1 VDQWQLRITLMSST
15 LIWVSKVKLLQK
27 LKMKNI
33 GFIGIGLMG
42 FPMAKNLLKSGYNL
56 KVYNRSQDKADR
68 LKEFGA
74 EISVSIKDVVK
85 NSDVIITML
94 TDDNAVEKVMGSDEF
109 ISNIK
114 EGATVIDMSSVNPVL
129 TIKYSKK
136 LKEKKINYLDAPVS
150 GGTIGAEE
158 ATLAIMIGGDE
169 ETFKNCY
176 ELLKK
181 MGNPT
186 LVGPV
191 SSGQISKLANQI
203 IVGVTIGAV
212 AEAVTLC
219 EKSGTNPNKMI
230 EALSGGWAD
239 SKILQTHGKRM
250 IDKDFTPKGKTT
262 TQLKDMTNIINAG
275 KAVET
280 HLPISSLVKEMY
292 KDLVTD
298 GHGNTDHS
306 SLYNAIEK
314 INKK

>member
-1 VDQWQLRITLMSST
+1 MQ
-15 LIWVSKVKLLQK
+15 
-27 LKMKNI
+27 NI
-33 GFIGIGLMG
+33 SFIGIGLMG
-42 FPMAKNLLKSGYNL
+42 FPMAKNLLKSGFNL
-56 KVYNRSQDKADR
+56 RAYNRSQDKADR

-74 EISVSIKDVVK
+74 EISTSIKDVVT

-94 TDDNAVEKVMGSDEF
+94 TDDAAVEKVMGSDEF

-114 EGATVIDMSSVNPVL
+114 EGATVIDMSSVNPVI
-129 TIKYSKK
+129 TKKYFKI
-136 LKEKKINYLDAPVS
+136 LKEKNINYLNAPVS

-158 ATLAIMIGGDE
+158 ASLAIMVGGDE
-169 ETFKNCY
+169 ETFKQCY
-176 ELLKK
+176 DLLKIL
-181 MGNPT
+181 GNPT

-250 IDKDFTPKGKTT
+250 INKDFTPKGKTT

-280 HLPISSLVKEMY
+280 HLPISSLIKEMY
-292 KDLVTD
+292 KDLVAD

>member
-1 VDQWQLRITLMSST
+1 
-15 LIWVSKVKLLQK
+15 
-27 LKMKNI
+27 MKSI

-56 KVYNRSQDKADR
+56 KAYNRSQDKADR
-68 LKEFGA
+68 LKEYGA
-74 EISVSIKDVVK
+74 EISLSIKDVVT
-85 NSDVIITML
+85 NADVVITML
-94 TDDNAVEKVMGSDEF
+94 TDDAAVEKVMSSDEF

-158 ATLAIMIGGDE
+158 ATLSIMVGGDE
-169 ETFKNCY
+169 ETFNNCY

-212 AEAVTLC
+212 AEAITLC

-262 TQLKDMTNIINAG
+262 TQLKDMTNIVNAG

-280 HLPISSLVKEMY
+280 HLPISSLIKEMY
-292 KDLVTD
+292 KDLVAD

>member
-1 VDQWQLRITLMSST
+1 MSSI

-56 KVYNRSQDKADR
+56 KAYNRSQDKADR

-74 EISVSIKDVVK
+74 EISLSIKDVVT
-85 NSDVIITML
+85 NSDTIITIL
-94 TDDNAVEKVMGSDEF
+94 TDDSAVEKVMGSDDF

-114 EGATVIDMSSVNPVL
+114 EGATVIDMSSVNPVITKKYAEIL
-129 TIKYSKK
+129 KQKNIK
-136 LKEKKINYLDAPVS
+136 YLDAPVS

-158 ATLAIMIGGDE
+158 ASLAIMVGGDE

-275 KAVET
+275 KAVDT
-280 HLPISSLVKEMY
+280 HLPISSLVKKMY
-292 KDLVTD
+292 KDLVAD

-306 SLYNAIEK
+306 SLYNAIKK

>member
-1 VDQWQLRITLMSST
+1 MQ
-15 LIWVSKVKLLQK
+15 
-27 LKMKNI
+27 NI
-33 GFIGIGLMG
+33 SFIGIGLMG
-42 FPMAKNLLKSGYNL
+42 FPMAKNLLKSGFNL
-56 KVYNRSQDKADR
+56 RAYNRSQDKADR

-74 EISVSIKDVVK
+74 EISTSIKDVVT

-94 TDDNAVEKVMGSDEF
+94 TDDAAVEKVMGSDEF

-114 EGATVIDMSSVNPVL
+114 EGATVIDMSSVNPVI
-129 TIKYSKK
+129 TNKYFKI
-136 LKEKKINYLDAPVS
+136 LKEKNINYLDAPVS

-158 ATLAIMIGGDE
+158 ASLAIMVGGDE
-169 ETFKNCY
+169 ETFKQCY
-176 ELLKK
+176 DLLKIL
-181 MGNPT
+181 GNPT

-250 IDKDFTPKGKTT
+250 INKDFTPKGKTT

-275 KAVET
+275 KAAET

-292 KDLVTD
+292 KDLVAD
-298 GHGNTDHS
+298 GQGNTDHS
-306 SLYNAIEK
+306 SLYKAIEK

>member
-1 VDQWQLRITLMSST
+1 MQ
-15 LIWVSKVKLLQK
+15 
-27 LKMKNI
+27 I
-33 GFIGIGLMG
+33 GFIGVGLMG
-42 FPMAKNLLKSGYNL
+42 FPMAKNLLKSGYQL
-56 KVYNRSQDKADR
+56 KAFNRSQDKAER

-74 EISVSIKDVVK
+74 EISVSIKDVVT
-85 NSDVIITML
+85 NSDIIITML
-94 TDDNAVEKVMGSDEF
+94 TDDNAVEKVMDSDEF
-109 ISNIK
+109 IFNIK
-114 EGATVIDMSSVNPVL
+114 KGATVIDMSSVNPVL
-129 TIKYSKK
+129 AIKYSKK
-136 LKEKKINYLDAPVS
+136 LKEKKVNYLDAPVS

-169 ETFKNCY
+169 ETFRNCY
-176 ELLKK
+176 ELLKI

-186 LVGPV
+186 LVGPI

-219 EKSGTNPNKMI
+219 EKSGTNPSKMI

-250 IDKDFTPKGKTT
+250 INKDFTPKGKTT
-262 TQLKDMTNIINAG
+262 TQLKDMTNIVNAG
-275 KAVET
+275 KAAET

-292 KDLVTD
+292 KDLVAD
-298 GHGNTDHS
+298 GQGNTDHS
-306 SLYNAIEK
+306 SLYKAIEK

>member
-1 VDQWQLRITLMSST
+1 MSST

-27 LKMKNI
+27 LKMKSI
-33 GFIGIGLMG
+33 AFIGIGLMG

-56 KVYNRSQDKADR
+56 KAYNRSQDKADR

-74 EISVSIKDVVK
+74 EISVSIKDVVT
-85 NSDVIITML
+85 NSDIIITML

-136 LKEKKINYLDAPVS
+136 LKEKKIDYLDAPVS

-158 ATLAIMIGGDE
+158 ATLAIMVGGDE

-292 KDLVTD
+292 KDLVAD

>member
-1 VDQWQLRITLMSST
+1 MI
-15 LIWVSKVKLLQK
+15 KV
-27 LKMKNI
+27 

-42 FPMAKNLLKSGYNL
+42 FPMAKNLVKSGYNL
-56 KVYNRSQDKADR
+56 KAYNRSQDKADR

-74 EISVSIKDVVK
+74 EISTSIKGVVT
-85 NSDVIITML
+85 NSDVIIAML
-94 TDDNAVEKVMGSDEF
+94 TDDAAVEKVMGSDEF

-114 EGATVIDMSSVNPVL
+114 EGATVIDMSSVNPVITKRYAKIL
-129 TIKYSKK
+129 NQKN
-136 LKEKKINYLDAPVS
+136 INYLDAPVS

-158 ATLAIMIGGDE
+158 ASLAIMVGGDE
-169 ETFKNCY
+169 KIFRECY
-176 ELLKK
+176 ELLKIL
-181 MGNPT
+181 GNPT

-191 SSGQISKLANQI
+191 TSGQISKLANQI

-219 EKSGTNPNKMI
+219 EKSGTNPSKMI

-250 IDKDFTPKGKTT
+250 ISKDFSPKGKTT

-275 KAVET
+275 KAIQT
-280 HLPISSLVKEMY
+280 HLPISSLIKEMY
-292 KDLVTD
+292 KDLVAD

>member
-1 VDQWQLRITLMSST
+1 
-15 LIWVSKVKLLQK
+15 
-27 LKMKNI
+27 MKSI
-33 GFIGIGLMG
+33 AFIGIGLMG

-56 KVYNRSQDKADR
+56 KAYNRSQDKADR

-74 EISVSIKDVVK
+74 EISVSIKDVVT
-85 NSDVIITML
+85 NSDIIITML

-136 LKEKKINYLDAPVS
+136 LKEKKIDYLDAPVS

-158 ATLAIMIGGDE
+158 ATLAIMVGGDE

-275 KAVET
+275 KAVDT

-292 KDLVTD
+292 KDLVAD

>member
-1 VDQWQLRITLMSST
+1 MQ
-15 LIWVSKVKLLQK
+15 
-27 LKMKNI
+27 I

-42 FPMAKNLLKSGYNL
+42 FPMAKNLIKSGYKL
-56 KVYNRSQDKADR
+56 KAFNRSQDKAER

-74 EISVSIKDVVK
+74 EISVSIKDVVT
-85 NSDVIITML
+85 NSDIIITML

-169 ETFKNCY
+169 ETFRNCY

-212 AEAVTLC
+212 AEAITLC
-219 EKSGTNPNKMI
+219 EKSGTNPSKMI

-262 TQLKDMTNIINAG
+262 TQLKDMTNIVNAG

-292 KDLVTD
+292 KDLVAD

-306 SLYNAIEK
+306 SLYNAIKK

>member
-1 VDQWQLRITLMSST
+1 
-15 LIWVSKVKLLQK
+15 
-27 LKMKNI
+27 
-33 GFIGIGLMG
+33 
-42 FPMAKNLLKSGYNL
+42 
-56 KVYNRSQDKADR
+56 
-68 LKEFGA
+68 
-74 EISVSIKDVVK
+74 
-85 NSDVIITML
+85 ML
-94 TDDNAVEKVMGSDEF
+94 TDDAAVEKVMSSDEF

-158 ATLAIMIGGDE
+158 ASLAIMVGGDE
-169 ETFKNCY
+169 ETFNKCY

-212 AEAVTLC
+212 AEAITLC

-230 EALSGGWAD
+230 EAYQEVGLIA
-239 SKILQTHGKRM
+239 KYCKR
-250 IDKDFTPKGKTT
+250 T
-262 TQLKDMTNIINAG
+262 
-275 KAVET
+275 E
-280 HLPISSLVKEMY
+280 KE
-292 KDLVTD
+292 
-298 GHGNTDHS
+298 
-306 SLYNAIEK
+306 
-314 INKK
+314 

>member
-1 VDQWQLRITLMSST
+1 MQ
-15 LIWVSKVKLLQK
+15 
-27 LKMKNI
+27 NI
-33 GFIGIGLMG
+33 SFIGIGLMG

-56 KVYNRSQDKADR
+56 KAYNRSQDKADR

-74 EISVSIKDVVK
+74 EISTSIKDVVT
-85 NSDVIITML
+85 NSDIVIAML
-94 TDDNAVEKVMGSDEF
+94 TDDAAVEKVMGSDEF

-114 EGATVIDMSSVNPVL
+114 EGATVIDMSSVNPVI
-129 TIKYSKK
+129 TKKYAEI
-136 LKEKKINYLDAPVS
+136 LKEKNINYLDAPVS

-158 ATLAIMIGGDE
+158 ASLAIMVGGDE
-169 ETFKNCY
+169 KTFKQCY
-176 ELLKK
+176 DLLKIL
-181 MGNPT
+181 GNPT

-191 SSGQISKLANQI
+191 TSGQISKLANQI

-219 EKSGTNPNKMI
+219 ERSGTNPIKMI

-280 HLPISSLVKEMY
+280 HLPISSLIKEMY
-292 KDLVTD
+292 KDLVAD

>member
-1 VDQWQLRITLMSST
+1 MQ
-15 LIWVSKVKLLQK
+15 
-27 LKMKNI
+27 NI
-33 GFIGIGLMG
+33 SFIGIGLMG
-42 FPMAKNLLKSGYNL
+42 FPMAKNLLKSGFNL
-56 KVYNRSQDKADR
+56 RAYNRSQDKADR

-74 EISVSIKDVVK
+74 EISTSIKDVVT

-94 TDDNAVEKVMGSDEF
+94 TDDAAVEKVMGSDEF

-114 EGATVIDMSSVNPVL
+114 EGATVIDMSSVNPVI
-129 TIKYSKK
+129 TKKYFKI
-136 LKEKKINYLDAPVS
+136 LKEKNINYLDAPVS

-158 ATLAIMIGGDE
+158 ASLAIMVGGDE
-169 ETFKNCY
+169 ETFKQCY
-176 ELLKK
+176 DLLKIL
-181 MGNPT
+181 GNPT

-250 IDKDFTPKGKTT
+250 INKDFTPKGKTT

-275 KAVET
+275 KAAET

-292 KDLVTD
+292 KDLVAD
-298 GHGNTDHS
+298 GQGNTDHS
-306 SLYNAIEK
+306 SLYKAIEK
-314 INKK
+314 INKKSNF

>member
-1 VDQWQLRITLMSST
+1 
-15 LIWVSKVKLLQK
+15 
-27 LKMKNI
+27 MKNI

-56 KVYNRSQDKADR
+56 KAYNRSQDKADR

-74 EISVSIKDVVK
+74 EISTSIKGVVT
-85 NSDVIITML
+85 NSDVVIAML
-94 TDDNAVEKVMGSDEF
+94 TDDAAVEKVMGSDEF

-114 EGATVIDMSSVNPVL
+114 EGATVIDMSSVNPVITKRYAEIL
-129 TIKYSKK
+129 NKK
-136 LKEKKINYLDAPVS
+136 NINYLDAPVS

-158 ATLAIMIGGDE
+158 ASLAIMVGGDE
-169 ETFKNCY
+169 KIFKECY
-176 ELLKK
+176 ELLKIL
-181 MGNPT
+181 GNPT

-191 SSGQISKLANQI
+191 TSGQISKLANQI

-219 EKSGTNPNKMI
+219 EKSGTNPSKMI

-250 IDKDFTPKGKTT
+250 INKDFSPKGKTT

-275 KAVET
+275 KAADL
-280 HLPISSLVKEMY
+280 HLPISSLIKEMY
-292 KDLVTD
+292 KNLVED
-298 GHGNTDHS
+298 GLGNTDHS
-306 SLYNAIEK
+306 SLYNEI
-314 INKK
+314 KKLNNNTD

>member
-1 VDQWQLRITLMSST
+1 MQ
-15 LIWVSKVKLLQK
+15 
-27 LKMKNI
+27 I

-42 FPMAKNLLKSGYNL
+42 FPMAKNLLKAGYKL
-56 KVYNRSQDKADR
+56 KAFNRSQDKAER

-74 EISVSIKDVVK
+74 EISTSIKEVVT
-85 NSDVIITML
+85 NSDVVITML
-94 TDDNAVEKVMGSDEF
+94 TDDAAVEKVMSGDEF

-114 EGATVIDMSSVNPVL
+114 EGATVIDMSSVNPVI
-129 TIKYSKK
+129 TKKYAEI
-136 LKEKKINYLDAPVS
+136 LKEKNINYLDAPVS

-158 ATLAIMIGGDE
+158 ASLAIMVGGDE
-169 ETFKNCY
+169 KTFNECY
-176 ELLKK
+176 DLLKIL
-181 MGNPT
+181 GNPT

-191 SSGQISKLANQI
+191 TSGQISKLANQI

-212 AEAVTLC
+212 AEAITLC
-219 EKSGTNPNKMI
+219 EKSGTNPSKMI

-250 IDKDFTPKGKTT
+250 IDKDFSPKGKTT

-280 HLPISSLVKEMY
+280 HLPISSLIKEMY
-292 KDLVTD
+292 KDLVAD

>member
-1 VDQWQLRITLMSST
+1 
-15 LIWVSKVKLLQK
+15 
-27 LKMKNI
+27 MKSI

-56 KVYNRSQDKADR
+56 KAYNRSQDKADR

-74 EISVSIKDVVK
+74 EISTSIKDVVT

-94 TDDNAVEKVMGSDEF
+94 TDDAAVEKVMGSDEF

-114 EGATVIDMSSVNPVL
+114 EGATVIDMSSVNPVI
-129 TIKYSKK
+129 TKKYFKI
-136 LKEKKINYLDAPVS
+136 LKEKNINYLDAPVS

-158 ATLAIMIGGDE
+158 ASLAIMVGGDE
-169 ETFKNCY
+169 ETFKQCY
-176 ELLKK
+176 DLLKIL
-181 MGNPT
+181 GNPT

-250 IDKDFTPKGKTT
+250 INKDFTPKGKTT

-275 KAVET
+275 KAAET

-292 KDLVTD
+292 KDLVAD
-298 GHGNTDHS
+298 GQGNTDHS
-306 SLYNAIEK
+306 SLYKVIEK